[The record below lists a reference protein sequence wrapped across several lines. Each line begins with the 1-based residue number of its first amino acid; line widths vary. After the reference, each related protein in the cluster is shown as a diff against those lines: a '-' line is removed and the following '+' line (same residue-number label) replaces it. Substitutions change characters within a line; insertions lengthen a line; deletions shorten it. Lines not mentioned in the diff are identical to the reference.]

1 MKGVGAFHEIVNSMS
16 RLVSAVVV
24 MGSDVLFQE
33 IIIFFFPMYRSK
45 KHLFIYIVN
54 GYNN

>member
-1 MKGVGAFHEIVNSMS
+1 MWVGAFHEIVNSMS
-16 RLVSAVVV
+16 RLVRAVVV

-45 KHLFIYIVN
+45 KHLFT
-54 GYNN
+54 